1 MGNVE
6 LRIEGRDLV
15 RTRTIICASCKHAD
29 DHAACTI
36 DGHPIGWHV
45 QGGKCPK
52 GKQADA
58 NGHVRWLGVKWMG
71 IPKPVRWWN
80 NRTEKLRWDEV
91 PGCGCVVW
99 LKRLALKVKGR
110 IWQG

>member
-1 MGNVE
+1 MATNVE
-6 LRIEGRDLV
+6 LRIEGRDLI

-52 GKQADA
+52 GKQADHY
-58 NGHVRWLGVKWMG
+58 GHVRWLGVKWLG
-71 IPKPVRWWN
+71 IPRPVRWWHN
-80 NRTEKLRWDEV
+80 LTEKLQWDQV
-91 PGCGCVVW
+91 PGCGCILW
-99 LKRLALKVKGR
+99 LKR
-110 IWQG
+110 IWNRLS